1 MAKKRRN
8 YTPVRPSPELIAH
21 IEELVLDYLRTHN
34 ERAYWTYL
42 LVMLGRTLSE
52 RRKPLD
58 REWVNLSSY
67 GHSKVLGRV
76 MDSLIDRSIVTRKKN
91 FHPYILTN
99 VLDRIVKEMDKAR
112 ET

>member
-52 RRKPLD
+52 RR
-58 REWVNLSSY
+58 EA
-67 GHSKVLGRV
+67 
-76 MDSLIDRSIVTRKKN
+76 TRQGVGQPKQ
-91 FHPYILTN
+91 LRAQQSAWTG
-99 VLDRIVKEMDKAR
+99 DG
-112 ET
+112 